1 MSLGE
6 FEIYPPLGL
15 EYLKVIASKED
26 LVQQLPEYRFD
37 EGSEF
42 YLVGQKVR
50 RWLSQ
55 NPIG

>member
-1 MSLGE
+1 MSLGD
-6 FEIYPPLGL
+6 FEIYLPLGL
-15 EYLKVIASKED
+15 EHLQMIASKED

-42 YLVGQKVR
+42 YLVEQKAR
-50 RWLSQ
+50 RWLGQ

>member
-1 MSLGE
+1 MSLGG

-15 EYLKVIASKED
+15 EYLQVIASKED